1 METKAQLKMQIEY
14 LKRELKGVE
23 MELER
28 LEQDYM
34 NACHDRDA
42 AEEKA
47 DMFREELKE
56 LR

>member
-23 MELER
+23 LELER

-34 NACHDRDA
+34 NVCHDRDF

-47 DMFREELKE
+47 DMFQEQLKE